1 MHARGHTASRG
12 ALIYVAG
19 LALAAALPA
28 TAAGQQAAGPP
39 AAPAIRADALRAH
52 LRYLASP
59 LLEGRAPGTRGGDL
73 AAHYIAAQFERAGLQ
88 PVRGSYFQAVPLAGI
103 ALDPRRSSVSFR
115 LAGERLD
122 VAYPDELVVWL
133 PGGRDSVDVTGEL
146 VFAGYGVRAPEYDWD
161 DYAGR
166 DVRGRI
172 VLVLVNDPPAPPEE
186 PDLFGGRAMSYY
198 GRWTYKLEEARRQG
212 AAGAILVH
220 TAPSAGYPWSVVE
233 NSWTGEQLAL
243 TDPAGDRLALQA
255 WLGAEAAGR
264 LLAAA
269 GRSLE
274 ELQVLAARRDFR
286 PVATGISVRASLRG
300 RMRAVSAANVVG
312 LVPGRH
318 PERRNEVVI
327 YTAHYDHLG
336 IGRPVNGDSIY
347 HGAYD
352 NASGVAVLIE
362 IAEAFA
368 ALPTAPGRSVLFI
381 ATTAEEAGLLGATHY
396 ARNPLFPLERTMAAI
411 NIDGANLWGET
422 DDMLIL
428 GGERS
433 TLGRLAA
440 EQATRMGL
448 RLIED
453 TAPEKGFYYRSDHF
467 PFARA
472 GVPAVAVEHGLS
484 FRGRPPGW
492 GAALLERYEAE
503 RYHQPADRFHPT
515 FDLAGAAQQAA
526 LAFRLGH
533 AIAASADVPEW
544 YPGGEF
550 QRR

>member
-1 MHARGHTASRG
+1 MYSRWQPASR
-12 ALIYVAG
+12 AVRRYAAG

-28 TAAGQQAAGPP
+28 AAAAHDAGPP
-39 AAPAIRADALRAH
+39 PAPAIRADALRAH
-52 LRYLASP
+52 LRFLSSP
-59 LLEGRAPGTRGGDL
+59 LLEGRAPGTRGGDI

-88 PVRGSYFQAVPLAGI
+88 PVRGSYFQPVPLAGT

-115 LAGERLD
+115 LAGARFD

-133 PGGRDSVDVTGEL
+133 PAGRDSVDVTGEL
-146 VFAGYGVRAPEYDWD
+146 VFAGHGVRAPEYDWD
-161 DYAGR
+161 DYDGR

-172 VLVLVNDPPAPPEE
+172 VLVLVNDPPAPPDE
-186 PDLFGGRAMSYY
+186 PELFGGRAMSYY

-212 AAGAILVH
+212 AAGAILIHSVQ
-220 TAPSAGYPWSVVE
+220 TAGYPWSVVE

-243 TDPAGDRLALQA
+243 ADAAGDRLALQA

-274 ELQVLAARRDFR
+274 ELQLLAARRDFR
-286 PVATGISVRASLRG
+286 PLATGISVRASLRG
-300 RMRAVSAANVVG
+300 RVRAISTANVVG

-336 IGRPVNGDSIY
+336 IGRAVNGDSVY

-362 IAEAFA
+362 LAQAFL
-368 ALPTAPGRSVLFI
+368 ALPAAPGRSVLFI
-381 ATTAEEAGLLGATHY
+381 ATTAEEAGMLGASHY
-396 ARNPLFPLERTMAAI
+396 ARNPLFPIGRTMAAI

-422 DDMLIL
+422 DDMFIL

-433 TLGRLAA
+433 TLGRIAA
-440 EQATRMGL
+440 EQAAAMGV
-448 RLIED
+448 RLTD
-453 TAPEKGFYYRSDHF
+453 DAAPEKGYFYRSDHF

-492 GAALLERYEAE
+492 GAALLERYEVE

-515 FDLAGAAQQAA
+515 FDLAGAVQQAT

-533 AIAASADVPEW
+533 ALATSTHVPDW